1 MSTSKFSKHKW
12 WIVTALL
19 TLPLIAI
26 AAVPNTFTAN
36 TTISS
41 AAVNANF
48 AALDAR
54 IAALEAATAK
64 TSATVLSGSIGNLTT
79 PVTGPK
85 NVIFTASGVNPLLLI
100 VSGSCY
106 STVAGGPLNLSIALD
121 GVNIGNL
128 QGYTNE
134 TSSHKALATRTFTV
148 TPAPAAG
155 AHTIGINYGN
165 TNTTSDTND
174 YYSVTVVEMH

>member
-1 MSTSKFSKHKW
+1 MSKFSKHKW

-26 AAVPNTFTAN
+26 AAVPNTFTSG

-41 AAVNANF
+41 AQVNANF
-48 AALDAR
+48 TALDTR

-64 TSATVLSGSIGNLTT
+64 TSATALSGSLGNLTAA
-79 PVTGPK
+79 PK
-85 NVIFTASGVNPLLLI
+85 TMTFTATGLNPLLLI
-100 VSGSCY
+100 VAASCY
-106 STVAGGPLNLSIALD
+106 SAAVGPVDISIQLD
-121 GVNIGNL
+121 GVIIGQL

-134 TSSHKALATRTFTV
+134 ANSHKALVPRTFTV
-148 TPAPAAG
+148 ATPPTAG
-155 AHTIGINYGN
+155 VHTIGLLYGN
-165 TNTTSDTND
+165 AATTSDTSD

>member
-26 AAVPNTFTAN
+26 AAVPNTFMAN

-48 AALDAR
+48 TALDAR
-54 IAALEAATAK
+54 ITALEAATAK
-64 TSATVLSGSIGNLTT
+64 TSATALSGSLGTLTT
-79 PVTGPK
+79 PKTMM
-85 NVIFTASGVNPLLLI
+85 FTSSGVNPVLL
-100 VSGSCY
+100 VVAASAY
-106 STVAGGPLNLSIALD
+106 STVAGSLDLSIQLD
-121 GVNIGNL
+121 GVIIGHV

-134 TSSHKALATRTFTV
+134 TGSHKTLVPRTFTI
-148 TPAPAAG
+148 TPPPTAG
-155 AHTIGINYGN
+155 SHTIGLLYGN
-165 TNTTSDTND
+165 ATTTSDAND